1 MFSALLFMFFFFF
14 GILAALFYMLR
25 RQEQAW
31 QLLRDE
37 HAQLRVLLRALES
50 RLEYLATVTLDP
62 EQARRAEARGADTA
76 SGGEAP
82 SDRPRKESLAAPA
95 EPSGTD
101 PLLRLSFEEPEAPGE
116 PGRSGAGAP
125 ARDPALEL
133 RFAPG
138 EEPDRR

>member
-1 MFSALLFMFFFFF
+1 MFSALLFMFFCFF

-62 EQARRAEARGADTA
+62 EQARRAGVP
-76 SGGEAP
+76 GGVNT
-82 SDRPRKESLAAPA
+82 SSAAPRDEDA
-95 EPSGTD
+95 AGPIGASGTD
-101 PLLRLSFEEPEAPGE
+101 PLLRLSFEEPETPGE
-116 PGRSGAGAP
+116 PGRDGARA
-125 ARDPALEL
+125 AHDPALEL